1 MIVHLEPPRTRD
13 LLKGL
18 GAFSAP
24 VVLTAFLL
32 PLGGQQQRYYV
43 FLYLGLVAVL
53 ATVWGLWP
61 ALVAAALSFV
71 CVDYFFVAP
80 YGTLSIANPTDLVN
94 LVVFFGAAGLVGAVA
109 SRRRREQLRA
119 EALARALGEANQELV
134 RLNREQAAA
143 AQAELRLA
151 RTEEQV
157 RSLQESE
164 RIRRDLLANI
174 SHDLRTPIATILTET
189 TNLSADQAIRDGLRN
204 RLKILAGEARR
215 LAAMVSDMLDVSR
228 IDVAA
233 LELDMEPIALG
244 EAIAAAIERLQVVSP
259 ARRVDW
265 NAEAAA
271 VEISADWRRLGQIL
285 DNLLANA
292 DRFAPANTAIELE
305 VMADDGRAIVRVI
318 DHGPGVPREWRERV
332 FDRFVRDP
340 GGRRGSGL
348 GLSIVRGLVEAQGGT
363 VSLEPQGSGVGAVFR
378 FTLMLAGSAAAP
390 VSA

>member
-18 GAFSAP
+18 GAFSTP

-204 RLKILAGEARR
+204 RLKIVAGEARR

-318 DHGPGVPREWRERV
+318 DHGPGVAREGR
-332 FDRFVRDP
+332 
-340 GGRRGSGL
+340 GG
-348 GLSIVRGLVEAQGGT
+348 GG
-363 VSLEPQGSGVGAVFR
+363 GA
-378 FTLMLAGSAAAP
+378 A
-390 VSA
+390 